1 MSGTGGTVPGYQEL
15 AIAEPD
21 ALAAIFP
28 SLGLSLTRQQLN
40 DAANRAAN
48 LLRARGLEH
57 GDCVAIS
64 ITNRPEFLVALLA
77 AQRSGLYYV
86 LLSTKLSIADARYIL
101 ADSEARLAIVSAG
114 SFAAEDEDALRAAHP
129 QIIGIGLG
137 GKFPDWDAELAG
149 QPTTLP
155 DNPSRGVAMLYSSGT
170 TGRPKGMRKQLPP
183 AGDNSPDPENV
194 GLIAGSGAGPQSVF
208 YLPCPLYHAAPH
220 RFASAAL
227 SAGATLVVPARFD
240 AAEALAHIERYRVTH
255 SMWVPT
261 MFHRMLRLPEAVRLG
276 HDLSSHRVAIHG
288 AAPCPVPV
296 KRAMIEWWG
305 PILDEYYS
313 GSEGIGATRISSAE
327 WLAHPGSVGRPRGC
341 RVHILGPDGRELP
354 AGEVGDIYF
363 ESDTSFEY
371 WRDPAK
377 TRASTDGHGW
387 RTFGDV
393 GSVDADGYLYLA
405 GRRHFTII
413 SGGVNIYPEEV
424 EAALL
429 ASPLVQ
435 DVAVIGVADADY
447 GEAVLAVVQLTP
459 GVAGDDATIDA
470 LQQFARAHLGPVK
483 APKRFE
489 LVQSLPR
496 QENGKLYKQELI
508 ARFAGQ

>member
-1 MSGTGGTVPGYQEL
+1 MPGYHDL
-15 AIAEPD
+15 AVAEPD
-21 ALAAIFP
+21 APAAVFP
-28 SLGLSLTRQQLN
+28 DLGRTFTRRELN

-48 LLRARGLEH
+48 MLRARGLGH

-64 ITNRPEFLVALLA
+64 VTNRPEFLVALLA
-77 AQRSGLYYV
+77 AQRLGLYYV
-86 LLSTKLSIADARYIL
+86 LLSTKLSAEDAGYIL
-101 ADSEARLAIVSAG
+101 RDSEAQVAIVSAG
-114 SFAAEDEDALRAAHP
+114 SFAAEDEKALRAIHP
-129 QIIGIGLG
+129 QIIGVGLG
-137 GKFPDWDAELAG
+137 AGFPDWDAELAA
-149 QPTTLP
+149 QPATLP
-155 DNPSRGVAMLYSSGT
+155 ANPSRGVAMLYSSGT

-227 SAGATLVVPARFD
+227 SVGAMLVVPARFD
-240 AAEALAHIERYRVTH
+240 AAAALAHIERYRVTH

-261 MFHRMLRLPEAVRLG
+261 MFHRMLRLPDVVRHS
-276 HDLSSHRVAIHG
+276 HDLSSQRVAIHG
-288 AAPCPVPV
+288 AAPCPIPV

-305 PILDEYYS
+305 PIIDEYYS

-341 RVHILGPDGRELP
+341 RVHILGPDGAELP
-354 AGEVGDIYF
+354 VGEVGDIYF

-377 TRASTDGHGW
+377 TKASADQHGW

-393 GSVDADGYLYLA
+393 GRVDADGYLYLA

-429 ASPLVQ
+429 ESPLVQ
-435 DVAVIGVADADY
+435 DAAVIGVPDADY
-447 GEAVLAVVQLTP
+447 GEAVLAVVQLAP
-459 GVAGDDATIDA
+459 GAAGDTATVEA
-470 LQQFARAHLGPVK
+470 LRQFARAHLGPVK

-489 LVQSLPR
+489 LVQALPR

-508 ARFAGQ
+508 ARFAQS